1 MFYLY
6 LYDNLRCNHTSNT
19 YGYYTGKSYTVQ
31 GLAYPVIYNG
41 TNGFSRK
48 EYTSL
53 RRAITGGIAAKEKYG
68 YVLTFDIEDE
78 KGNIVYESNQRVNT
92 NLQQKNLSER
102 DRTNNLNTITNSVSV
117 KSKKIQV
124 AIKHIE
130 EVPYNLTDI
139 EIENYLKNKY
149 PNTEF
154 MWSDNS
160 IDIFETY

>member
-1 MFYLY
+1 M
-6 LYDNLRCNHTSNT
+6 
-19 YGYYTGKSYTVQ
+19 
-31 GLAYPVIYNG
+31 A
-41 TNGFSRK
+41 
-48 EYTSL
+48 
-53 RRAITGGIAAKEKYG
+53 
-68 YVLTFDIEDE
+68 FDIEDE

-92 NLQQKNLSER
+92 NLQQKNLFER
-102 DRTNNLNTITNSVSV
+102 DRANNLNTMTNSVSV

-139 EIENYLKNKY
+139 EIENYLRNKY